1 MVISATLW
9 APIAV
14 AVAALLAFFLDLH
27 PRLGRLAPYWGALG
41 SLAATALVLH
51 GRLDLGQGFYWDSSA
66 SILGTYLGLASAVL
80 FLLLAHH
87 PLLQRMPGAF
97 TGLCLSVLLGAL
109 LLVGSDEL
117 LGLFLGLELQVLP
130 FFALFVWPGSSSRA
144 LEAAMKYALLAALAS
159 ALFALGIA
167 LIYLGNGDLALNPPL
182 GPINGTFAA
191 RLGFILVL
199 AALGF
204 ELAVAPFHAWVAD
217 IYAGAPTPAVL
228 YLGAVGKVAI
238 MGVLINL
245 AGVSGTWLLPYLAL
259 AVLSIVVGNLLA
271 WRTGSLRRMLG
282 YSAVSHAGYFFAALA
297 AGPLGLIIATFY
309 ALVYGLMHMGVFGP
323 LLSLPEGSDE
333 IPWRHLRQQA
343 PLAAGL
349 LAVSLLSL
357 AGMPPTLGFFVKLG
371 VLVADIHA
379 QLWGLAIVLILGSAL
394 SFAYYLPSLWRHPQE
409 QRSLALWQP
418 AILRIYAAAGMLLL
432 GLGWLLIPLF
442 LGR

>member
-14 AVAALLAFFLDLH
+14 AIAALLAFFFDLH
-27 PRLGRLAPYWGALG
+27 PRLGRLAPYWGVLG
-41 SLAATALVLH
+41 SLGAAALVLH

-66 SILGTYLGLASAVL
+66 TILGTYLGLASAML
-80 FLLLAHH
+80 FLLLARH

-117 LGLFLGLELQVLP
+117 IGLFIGLELQVLP

-191 RLGFILVL
+191 RLGFILLL

-217 IYAGAPTPAVL
+217 IYVGAPTPAVL

-259 AVLSIVVGNLLA
+259 AVLSMVIGNLLA
-271 WRTGSLRRMLG
+271 WRTPSFRRLLG
-282 YSAVSHAGYFFAALA
+282 YSAVAHAGYFFAALA

-309 ALVYGLMHMGVFGP
+309 AVVYGLMHMGIFGP
-323 LLSLPEGSDE
+323 LLSLPEGTDE

-379 QLWGLAIVLILGSAL
+379 QVWGLAIVLILGSAL
-394 SFAYYLPSLWRHPQE
+394 SFAYYLPSLWRHPHE

-418 AILRIYAAAGMLLL
+418 AILRLYAAAGMLLL
-432 GLGWLLIPLF
+432 GLGWLLFPLF
-442 LGR
+442 LGQ